1 MAVPAHKNIIIE
13 NLNNANKYLDNTKL
27 IIAEFIN
34 HSESCD
40 TITNDIIDLK
50 KKYYRALTI
59 LRETNSDLQKVTS
72 EYEALKKR
80 LGNVRPGVSV
90 SARPAASVTP
100 DSTVD
105 LNHQTVF
112 KDYRGNRNQM
122 DKIQQKTH
130 TSLADK
136 QIYNQIDVDNSIGG
150 RKTRR
155 RLKKMRKLRKSRR
168 R

>member
-1 MAVPAHKNIIIE
+1 MAHIIIE

-27 IIAEFIN
+27 IIAEFIKN
-34 HSESCD
+34 SEYCD
-40 TITNDIIDLK
+40 TITNDFISLK
-50 KKYYRALTI
+50 NKYDRALTI
-59 LRETNSDLQKVTS
+59 LRETNSDRQKVTS

-105 LNHQTVF
+105 LNHQPVF
-112 KDYRGNRNQM
+112 NDYRGN
-122 DKIQQKTH
+122 
-130 TSLADK
+130 
-136 QIYNQIDVDNSIGG
+136 GG

-155 RLKKMRKLRKSRR
+155 RSKKMRKSRR